1 MRVKDFIYIYKGP
14 NSNMLLEDYINYFSN
29 VNKNKEEI
37 INTFK
42 KKFEY
47 DFLESS
53 QLLIENNYLYPVSMI
68 LVNSIDTLAKHFTG
82 NCSNDEIGPNFRKFF
97 RKKLVNK
104 LLGRNSEV
112 GSGTLVEQFYKEF
125 RCSITHSN
133 STSLQFTIDEE
144 ISKVCLQDN
153 ILVINLEHLRESIGR
168 ALEEYISLLR
178 TDNNYFSKFVEVQKK
193 IYKIEEELERKK
205 RENTSK

>member
-14 NSNMLLEDYINYFSN
+14 TDEMKLEEYINYFSN
-29 VNKNKEEI
+29 VDANKEEI
-37 INTFK
+37 IETFE
-42 KKFEY
+42 KKFKY

-53 QLLIENNYLYPVSMI
+53 QLLMEDNYLYPVSMI
-68 LVNSIDTLAKHFTG
+68 LVNSIDTLAKHYTG
-82 NCSNDEIGPNFRKFF
+82 NCSHFNIKVNFEKFF
-97 RKKLVNK
+97 RDKLIDK
-104 LLGRNSEV
+104 LLGENSEV
-112 GSGTLVEQFYKEF
+112 DSETLVEQFYKEF

-153 ILVINLEHLRESIGR
+153 IVVINLEHLRESIGR

-178 TDNNYFSKFVEVQKK
+178 TDNTYFEKFIEVQKK
-193 IYKIEEELERKK
+193 IYNIKKKISTK
-205 RENTSK
+205 

>member
-1 MRVKDFIYIYKGP
+1 MRVENHIYIYKGP
-14 NSNMLLEDYINYFSN
+14 YSKMSLEDYINYFSDID
-29 VNKNKEEI
+29 KNKEEI

-112 GSGTLVEQFYKEF
+112 DSETLVEQFYKEF

-144 ISKVCLQDN
+144 IFKVCLQKN

-168 ALEEYISLLR
+168 ALEEYINLLR
-178 TDNNYFSKFVEVQKK
+178 TNNNYFSKFVEVQKK

-205 RENTSK
+205 RKNTSK

>member
-1 MRVKDFIYIYKGP
+1 MRVENFIYIYKGP
-14 NSNMLLEDYINYFSN
+14 NSDMLLERYIEYFSN
-29 VNKNKEEI
+29 VDKNKKEI

-68 LVNSIDTLAKHFTG
+68 LVNSIDTLAKHYTG
-82 NCSNDEIGPNFRKFF
+82 NSSNDEIGPNFRKFF

-112 GSGTLVEQFYKEF
+112 GSGNLVEQFYKEF
-125 RCSITHSN
+125 RCSIIHSN

-153 ILVINLEHLRESIGR
+153 ILVINLEHLRESIRR
-168 ALEEYISLLR
+168 ALDEYINLLR
-178 TDNNYFSKFVEVQKK
+178 TNNNYFSKFVEVQKK
-193 IYKIEEELERKK
+193 IYEIDEELKK
-205 RENTSK
+205 RENNSK